1 MPSPATN
8 PRLQALPKT
17 QHILFEALGPDGCKY
32 DAERLAKL
40 LDWNVE
46 DMGAYLRMDAAA
58 VKNFGSLALRQESL
72 AALARL
78 VLHMKRAFG
87 GKEAA
92 AEWCRT
98 PIRAFDG
105 ASPKQLIL
113 AQNLQA
119 IHGLLDEMESGL
131 SL

>member
-1 MPSPATN
+1 MASPTTN
-8 PRLQALPKT
+8 PRLPALPTK
-17 QHILFEALGPDGCKY
+17 QHILFEALGPDGTKY
-32 DAERLAKL
+32 DAEQLAKML
-40 LDWNVE
+40 EWSLE
-46 DMGAYLRMDAAA
+46 DMGTYLRIQPAA
-58 VKNFGSLALRQESL
+58 VTHFGSLALRQESL
-72 AALARL
+72 VALAKL

-87 GKEAA
+87 DKEHA

-98 PIRAFDG
+98 PIRALDG

-113 AQNLQA
+113 AQNLHA